1 MTDIAYMPQVTKM
14 LLVLFITL
22 FFYFITLITLSF
34 YSFTQMDK
42 GVIPVAN
49 FLSTFGLTQRTI
61 SGTIFIIILVSLTL
75 CYVYFLKNFHKLR
88 KSLWSII
95 LLAAVISF
103 PAFPAAFS
111 RDVYNYAMSA
121 KTVVV
126 YGQNPWTTP
135 PKAFPNDPFLNH
147 LHWPNDG
154 SRYGLTWTVP
164 TTILYLLA
172 GNNVG
177 LSLYTFKLFTS
188 LSWLGSLFL
197 IGKIAKKI
205 NLDPV
210 QAVAFLAFNPLLVIE
225 FFIGT
230 HTDITMTLFIL
241 LCLYWLFHRKRNW
254 SLFSFFLSIGTKIT
268 SLPIIVGWW
277 LSYVFHL
284 NPKTTIFLFIWS
296 AYLGTLVI
304 ISKWSINPWYFTLP
318 IFLSALYLHSQFHRF
333 LAISLSLAAAIR
345 YAPLLFLGPFDP
357 NNKIRAQLF
366 LLFLVPFC
374 LWVIK
379 RLWRN
384 YSTSKTLVSGK
395 S

>member
-1 MTDIAYMPQVTKM
+1 MTDIAYMPHVTKM

-22 FFYFITLITLSF
+22 FFYFITLVTLSF

-42 GVIPVAN
+42 GVIPIAN
-49 FLSTFGLTQRTI
+49 FLSNFGLTERTQ
-61 SGTIFIIILVSLTL
+61 SGTIFVLILISLTF
-75 CYVYFLKNFHKLR
+75 CYFYLLKNYQRLK
-88 KSLWSII
+88 KSLWVII
-95 LLAAVISF
+95 LFAAVISF

-121 KTVVV
+121 KTVIV

-135 PKAFPNDPFLNH
+135 PKAFPNDPFLNY

-154 SRYGLTWTVP
+154 SRYGPTWTIP
-164 TTILYLLA
+164 TTVLYPLG

-177 LSLYTFKLFTS
+177 MSLYTFKLFTS

-210 QAVAFLAFNPLLVIE
+210 QAITFLAFNPLLVIE

-230 HTDITMTLFIL
+230 HTDITMTFFIL
-241 LCLYWLFHRKRNW
+241 LSLFWLFEKKRNW
-254 SLFSFFLSIGTKIT
+254 SIFAFFLSIGTKIT
-268 SLPIIVGWW
+268 SLPVGVAWW
-277 LSYVFHL
+277 IAHVFHL
-284 NPKTTIFLFIWS
+284 NGKHTVFLFIWS
-296 AYLGTLVI
+296 AYLGSLI
-304 ISKWSINPWYFTLP
+304 IIAKWSINPWYFTLP
-318 IFLSALYLHSQFHRF
+318 IFLSALYLHSKFHRF
-333 LAISLSLAAAIR
+333 LAISLSLAAAVR

-366 LLFLVPFC
+366 LLLLVPFC
-374 LWVIK
+374 LWVMVTI
-379 RLWRN
+379 WRN
-384 YSTSKTLVSGK
+384 YRTSKTLEVGK
-395 S
+395 L